1 MRLRFVN
8 RDNTELI
15 LAWWT
20 HPVGAELLLQGK
32 GFVAPGFSLGIYS
45 LTQLA
50 AVRLHFARQEPE
62 RVDPLG
68 RQYFAP
74 CYTFTKPAKF
84 APLQGHETRLAIHAE
99 GWRYDPKGWII
110 PRGER
115 TVTIHEQGE
124 RTPWRW
130 LGRYE
135 MGGLVVFLR
144 EGMDVCKRQEAP
156 SAHPKRPD
164 SSPRISSILG

>member
-15 LAWWT
+15 LAWRA
-20 HPVGAELLLQGK
+20 HEVGAELLLQGR
-32 GFVAPGFSLGIYS
+32 GFVAPGFSLGVYS
-45 LTQLA
+45 SAQLA
-50 AVRLHFARQEPE
+50 AIRLLFAQQEPE
-62 RVDPLG
+62 RVDMFG
-68 RQYFAP
+68 RQDFAA

-84 APLQGHETRLAIHAE
+84 APRQGHETRLAIHAE
-99 GWRYDPKGWII
+99 RWRYDPTGWVI

-115 TVTIHEQGE
+115 AVTIHEQGE

-135 MGGLVVFLR
+135 MGGVVLFLR
-144 EGMDVCKRQEAP
+144 EGMDACKRPETAV
-156 SAHPKRPD
+156 A
-164 SSPRISSILG
+164 

>member
-8 RDNTELI
+8 RDNAELI
-15 LAWWT
+15 LAWRA

-32 GFVAPGFSLGIYS
+32 GFVAPGFSLGAYS
-45 LTQLA
+45 LAQIA
-50 AVRLHFARQEPE
+50 SVRLRFAQQEPE
-62 RVDPLG
+62 RVDTLG

-99 GWRYDPKGWII
+99 AWRCNPAGWVT
-110 PRGER
+110 PRGLR
-115 TVTIHEQGE
+115 TVTLHEQGE

-135 MGGLVVFLR
+135 MGVVVLFLR
-144 EGMDVCKRQEAP
+144 EGMDVCR
-156 SAHPKRPD
+156 RPETAAA
-164 SSPRISSILG
+164 